1 MYFLNYNFIHIY
13 APEGITESYFCSV
26 TKSCPSL
33 CNSMDHSMPGFPV
46 LHHLMEFSQTHD
58 HRIGDTI
65 QPPHPLLSPSPP
77 SFNLFQH
84 QSLFQWAG
92 SSYQVAKVSS
102 FRFSISPS
110 NEYSGLIFFGI
121 DWSYLLAVQGT
132 HKSLLQHHNSKVL
145 TFWRSAFFRIQ
156 LSHPYLTTG
165 KAIALTIQTFIN
177 KVIFLLFNMLSRFF
191 IAFLPRSKCLL
202 ISQLQ
207 SLSTVILE
215 PNKINSGTVS
225 LVSPSI
231 YLEVMGSD
239 AMIFIFWMLSC

>member
-1 MYFLNYNFIHIY
+1 MPQRGLLSHIFVQSLSHVHLFATPWTTACQASLFFTTSWSFLKLMTIALVI
-13 APEGITESYFCSV
+13 
-26 TKSCPSL
+26 PSNHLIL
-33 CNSMDHSMPGFPV
+33 CC
-46 LHHLMEFSQTHD
+46 
-58 HRIGDTI
+58 
-65 QPPHPLLSPSPP
+65 PLLLLPSI
-77 SFNLFQH
+77 F
-84 QSLFQWAG
+84 
-92 SSYQVAKVSS
+92 SSIRVFSSELALHIRWPKYWS

-132 HKSLLQHHNSKVL
+132 LKSLLQHHNSKVL

-165 KAIALTIQTFIN
+165 KTIALTIQTFIT
-177 KVIFLLFNMLSRFF
+177 KVIFLLFNMLSRFV

-225 LVSPSI
+225 LVSPVSPSI
-231 YLEVMGSD
+231 YLEVMGSE